1 MLEYNVSI
9 MVCVC
14 FNADKL
20 MKERTALI
28 ICPSSLEISILCFKV
43 RLTFQI
49 TYEELYTNRIQG
61 FSASRPGGSNCL
73 VILLNCMTENVKK
86 SIKLMTYEK
95 F

>member
-49 TYEELYTNRIQG
+49 TYEELCT
-61 FSASRPGGSNCL
+61 
-73 VILLNCMTENVKK
+73 
-86 SIKLMTYEK
+86 
-95 F
+95 

>member
-1 MLEYNVSI
+1 MLASWFV
-9 MVCVC
+9 

-28 ICPSSLEISILCFKV
+28 ICPSSLEILILCFKV